1 MRTETT
7 AHFILAAKNTFT
19 EALVFWRNRAVNVGN
34 RTRCEFL
41 QVKLSLDRPG
51 LGSTLEST
59 QARSRRDKFAIAF
72 AACRM
77 PHALTGLLPEDHR
90 SVEKQSCKRQDN
102 NGRPK
107 YQNVCIAF
115 WSAAFVFDS
124 VLAIERTVYWRSGW
138 VVLSCLG
145 GPFIVG
151 SIVRRSIWWLASSVE
166 ALFSGDFA
174 TVHSSDLGQRGV
186 YIWENLKYLIKPQS
200 LEDRAHGLVQASQEK
215 PATKAFNLLHG

>member
-7 AHFILAAKNTFT
+7 AYFILAAKNAFT

-72 AACRM
+72 EAYRM
-77 PHALTGLLPEDHR
+77 PRALTTLLPEDHR
-90 SVEKQSCKRQDN
+90 SVEKQSCRRQDN

-124 VLAIERTVYWRSGW
+124 VLAIERAVSCRSGW
-138 VVLSCLG
+138 VVLACLG
-145 GPFIVG
+145 GPFIVA
-151 SIVRRSIWWLASSVE
+151 SIVRQSIWWLASSVE
-166 ALFSGDFA
+166 AL
-174 TVHSSDLGQRGV
+174 TNSS
-186 YIWENLKYLIKPQS
+186 
-200 LEDRAHGLVQASQEK
+200 
-215 PATKAFNLLHG
+215 